1 MWNKW
6 NVTLCVFM
14 ISFLSRL
21 WDKIQLLGLE
31 HLKEDFDI
39 WEQDRIP
46 GQDSNVKGASFPYR

>member
-1 MWNKW
+1 
-6 NVTLCVFM
+6 M

-39 WEQDRIP
+39 QEQDRILM
-46 GQDSNVKGASFPYR
+46 